1 METLVLVFLSRFHI
15 ALYQG
20 QVSLAL
26 SRNGLFRFAGGPP
39 PVDTREGG
47 GNVPSNRNVKVRL
60 GMHVDYVD
68 CDRGIS
74 TL

>member
-1 METLVLVFLSRFHI
+1 METLVLVFLIRFHI
-15 ALYQG
+15 ALSRG

-26 SRNGLFRFAGGPP
+26 SRTGLFRFAGSPAS
-39 PVDTREGG
+39 VDTREGG

-74 TL
+74 AL